1 MKTTTHKAFNMISLA
16 TGLLLIFIGLRF
28 FLVPEQAEAGF
39 GIQTGPHT
47 SFAFHYIKGA
57 RDFAT
62 GLLTIV
68 LLLNK
73 EFRSLGWLM
82 LCMGMVPT
90 TDILVVFN
98 NQHHLTNNMYA
109 HLTAIIICFTAGPY
123 YLLTTKKPVYAL

>member
-1 MKTTTHKAFNMISLA
+1 MKTTTHKAFNIISLV

-57 RDFAT
+57 RDFAV
-62 GLLTIV
+62 GLLTLV

-73 EFRSLGWLM
+73 EYRSLGWMM
-82 LCMGMVPT
+82 LCMGLVPT
-90 TDILVVFN
+90 NDLLMVLN
-98 NQHHLTNNMYA
+98 DLHHLISHTYA
-109 HLTAIIICFTAGPY
+109 HIIAIIICFTAGPY
-123 YLLTTKKPVYAL
+123 YLYTTKKKVYAL